1 MKKIFLIVL
10 LSTFSLSLWSQN
22 VKKIVVNSEIPGCW
36 AAIITEAEAKS
47 NENGY
52 GWWSAWQRIKEAKNY
67 KITPAVF
74 KNIPKGKYIIV
85 IYNPASK
92 EFDPNAGIPGQ
103 TSDGV
108 VLEEVDIQDS
118 ETFNVNKDDFKDW
131 NCLSCPWLYI
141 WDGADFVRKNE
152 VIKDIV
158 GKANE
163 QTTFTTLPPTCVI
176 NQKVRIKIQE
186 EKDEISYLNQVV
198 LKVGNKVY
206 LPQTNIQ
213 VANQL
218 QKSDNLYHQ
227 LKKGEMIELEFEL
240 EEAVEN
246 TAKMVLETKGYY
258 EPDRIFLE
266 EVYHKYLKVR

>member
-1 MKKIFLIVL
+1 MKNLLLIAL
-10 LSTFSLSLWSQN
+10 FSISSMSLWSQN
-22 VKKIVVNSEIPGCW
+22 VKKIVVKSEIKGCW

-47 NENGY
+47 KENEY
-52 GWWSAWQRIKEAKNY
+52 GWWSAWQSIKAAKTY
-67 KITPAVF
+67 KKTPAVF

-118 ETFNVNKDDFKDW
+118 KTFNANKNDFKDW

-141 WDGADFVRKNE
+141 WNGADFVRKNE
-152 VIKDIV
+152 VIKDVV

-163 QTTFTTLPPTCVI
+163 QTTFTTLSPTCII

-198 LKVGNKVY
+198 LKVGDKTY
-206 LPQTNIQ
+206 LPQTNTK
-213 VANQL
+213 ALNQL
-218 QKSDNLYHQ
+218 QASDNLYHQ

-240 EEAVEN
+240 EDAIGN
-246 TAKMVLETKGYY
+246 TAKIVLETKGYY
-258 EPDRIFLE
+258 EPDQKFLAE
-266 EVYHKYLKVR
+266 IYRKYLKVR